1 MRIALA
7 QMKNQGSVEAN
18 LNKSI
23 EWMREATE
31 HGADLILFPEVQL
44 TEFFPQY
51 EGRDA
56 RRYRLGLESPEVQ
69 AFRKASREWNI
80 WASPNVYLE
89 ENGKAYDA
97 SLLIG
102 ADGQIAGIQKMV
114 HIAQACQFY
123 EQDYYTPSDD
133 GFLVF
138 DTPHG
143 CIGVVVCFDRHYP
156 ESIRTEALMGADLI
170 LIPTA
175 NTMAEPLEL
184 FDWEIR
190 VQAFQ
195 SSVAV
200 AMCNRTGLEGGMDFA
215 GGSIVTDANGDVIAK
230 AGPGEE
236 LLFAEVDM
244 AAPARIRAA
253 RPYTSL
259 RRTALY
265 R

>member
-1 MRIALA
+1 MKLALCQMRMSADEQTNLERGLDALHRA
-7 QMKNQGSVEAN
+7 A
-18 LNKSI
+18 
-23 EWMREATE
+23 AA
-31 HGADLILFPEVQL
+31 GADLIVYPELQL
-44 TEFFPQY
+44 HLFFPQY

-56 RRYRLGLESPEVQ
+56 ADKLLTLESPIVRHFQDACRAEGIM
-69 AFRKASREWNI
+69 AAPNFYLREAGGCFDTTI
-80 WASPNVYLE
+80 
-89 ENGKAYDA
+89 
-97 SLLIG
+97 LIG
-102 ADGQIAGIQKMV
+102 ADGALIGRQKMV
-114 HIAQACQFY
+114 HIAQAPQFY

-200 AMCNRTGLEGGMDFA
+200 AMCNRAGLEGA
-215 GGSIVTDANGDVIAK
+215 DA
-230 AGPGEE
+230 P
-236 LLFAEVDM
+236 
-244 AAPARIRAA
+244 
-253 RPYTSL
+253 
-259 RRTALY
+259 
-265 R
+265 

>member
-1 MRIALA
+1 MKLALCQMRMSADEQTNLERGLDALHRA
-7 QMKNQGSVEAN
+7 A
-18 LNKSI
+18 
-23 EWMREATE
+23 AA
-31 HGADLILFPEVQL
+31 GADLIVYPELQL
-44 TEFFPQY
+44 HLFFPQY

-56 RRYRLGLESPEVQ
+56 ADKLLTLESPIVRQFQDACRAEGIM
-69 AFRKASREWNI
+69 AA
-80 WASPNVYLE
+80 PN
-89 ENGKAYDA
+89 
-97 SLLIG
+97 
-102 ADGQIAGIQKMV
+102 
-114 HIAQACQFY
+114 F
-123 EQDYYTPSDD
+123 
-133 GFLVF
+133 
-138 DTPHG
+138 
-143 CIGVVVCFDRHYP
+143 YP
-156 ESIRTEALMGADLI
+156 ESIRTEALMGAALI

-253 RPYTSL
+253 RP
-259 RRTALY
+259 
-265 R
+265 

>member
-1 MRIALA
+1 MKLALCQMRMSADEQTNLERGLDALHRA
-7 QMKNQGSVEAN
+7 A
-18 LNKSI
+18 
-23 EWMREATE
+23 AA
-31 HGADLILFPEVQL
+31 GADLIVYPELQL
-44 TEFFPQY
+44 HLFFPQY

-56 RRYRLGLESPEVQ
+56 ADKLLTLESPIVRQ
-69 AFRKASREWNI
+69 FQ
-80 WASPNVYLE
+80 
-89 ENGKAYDA
+89 DA
-97 SLLIG
+97 CR
-102 ADGQIAGIQKMV
+102 A
-114 HIAQACQFY
+114 
-123 EQDYYTPSDD
+123 
-133 GFLVF
+133 
-138 DTPHG
+138 
-143 CIGVVVCFDRHYP
+143 
-156 ESIRTEALMGADLI
+156 EALMGADLI

-215 GGSIVTDANGDVIAK
+215 GGSIATDANGDVIAK
-230 AGPGEE
+230 AGQGEE

>member
-1 MRIALA
+1 
-7 QMKNQGSVEAN
+7 
-18 LNKSI
+18 
-23 EWMREATE
+23 
-31 HGADLILFPEVQL
+31 
-44 TEFFPQY
+44 
-51 EGRDA
+51 
-56 RRYRLGLESPEVQ
+56 
-69 AFRKASREWNI
+69 
-80 WASPNVYLE
+80 
-89 ENGKAYDA
+89 
-97 SLLIG
+97 
-102 ADGQIAGIQKMV
+102 MV
-114 HIAQACQFY
+114 HIAQAPQFY

-200 AMCNRTGLEGGMDFA
+200 AMCNRAGLEGGMDFA
-215 GGSIVTDANGDVIAK
+215 GGSIVTDANGDMIAK

>member
-1 MRIALA
+1 METAISVIVPIYRVEKFLPQCIESVL
-7 QMKNQGSVEAN
+7 NQTFTDFE
-18 LNKSI
+18 
-23 EWMREATE
+23 
-31 HGADLILFPEVQL
+31 LILVDDGSPDRCPAICDEAA
-44 TEFFPQY
+44 E
-51 EGRDA
+51 RDA
-56 RRYRLGLESPEVQ
+56 RVRVIHQANAGLS
-69 AFRKASREWNI
+69 AARN
-80 WASPNVYLE
+80 
-89 ENGKAYDA
+89 
-97 SLLIG
+97 
-102 ADGQIAGIQKMV
+102 AGIE
-114 HIAQACQFY
+114 IAHGEWLGFVDSDDYIAPQFY
-123 EQDYYTPSDD
+123 EKDYYTPSDD

-138 DTPHG
+138 DTPPG

-156 ESIRTEALMGADLI
+156 ESIRTEALMGAALI

-215 GGSIVTDANGDVIAK
+215 GGSIVTEADGDVIAK